1 MPDVSEEQY
10 LALRSLNQAFSQLLR
25 RWREIVATREE
36 GLQPLVA
43 VEMTNDL
50 VTAGIKIAELGVTLG
65 LNESQDIADEMKGL
79 YI

>member
-1 MPDVSEEQY
+1 MPDVEEQY
-10 LALRSLNQAFSQLLR
+10 IALRSLNQAFSQLLR
-25 RWREIVATREE
+25 RWRDIVANREE

-65 LNESQDIADEMKGL
+65 LNESQGIADDMKDL

>member
-1 MPDVSEEQY
+1 MPDVEEQY
-10 LALRSLNQAFSQLLR
+10 IAIRGLNQAFSQLLR
-25 RWREIVATREE
+25 RWREIVTNREE

-65 LNESQDIADEMKGL
+65 LNESQNIAEELKDL

>member
-1 MPDVSEEQY
+1 MPDVEEQY
-10 LALRSLNQAFSQLLR
+10 IALRSLNQAFSQLLR
-25 RWREIVATREE
+25 RWKDIVANREE
-36 GLQPLVA
+36 GLQTLVA

-65 LNESQDIADEMKGL
+65 LSESQDIANDMKDF